1 MNTLLSRTNAI
12 FAFTLSI
19 LAALTF
25 LCSLSTA
32 FKSYNQLVD
41 VKIAATKKMV
51 KNVADYSA
59 GRERNDLGFISFN
72 LDADFTPAFD
82 WNTKQL
88 FLYMTA
94 EYKTRNN
101 VLNQVVLWDLI
112 IQRGEPSKIKLKNQ
126 HTKYYFWDDG
136 NGLLG
141 NDNVTLT
148 LSMNIIPNAG
158 LLPITAI
165 PSIHTFAFPTDY
177 ITNTNKVSAK

>member
-12 FAFTLSI
+12 FAFTLSV
-19 LAALTF
+19 LASLTL
-25 LCSLSTA
+25 LCALSTT
-32 FKSYNQLVD
+32 FKAYDQLVD
-41 VKIAATKKMV
+41 VQMSATKKLV

-94 EYKTRNN
+94 HYKTRNN
-101 VLNQVVLWDLI
+101 VLNQVVLWDHI
-112 IQRGEPSKIKLKNQ
+112 IQRGEPTKISLRNQ

-136 NGLLG
+136 NGLKA
-141 NDNVTLT
+141 NDNITLT
-148 LSMNIIPNAG
+148 LSMNVIPNAG
-158 LLPITAI
+158 LLPISTV
-165 PSIHTFAFPTDY
+165 PSVHTFAFPNEY
-177 ITNTNKVSAK
+177 ITKNA

>member
-19 LAALTF
+19 LAFLTF
-25 LCSLSTA
+25 ICSLSTA
-32 FKSYNQLVD
+32 FKSYNELVD
-41 VKIAATKKMV
+41 IKMSSVKKVV

-59 GRERNDLGFISFN
+59 GREKNDLGFITFN

-88 FLYMTA
+88 FLYLTA
-94 EYKTRNN
+94 HYKTKNN
-101 VLNQVVLWDLI
+101 VDNQVVLWDHI
-112 IQRGEPSKIKLKNQ
+112 MERGDEPKVNLKNQ

-136 NGLLG
+136 NGLKG

-148 LSMNIIPNAG
+148 LSMV
-158 LLPITAI
+158 
-165 PSIHTFAFPTDY
+165 
-177 ITNTNKVSAK
+177 KSATQSN